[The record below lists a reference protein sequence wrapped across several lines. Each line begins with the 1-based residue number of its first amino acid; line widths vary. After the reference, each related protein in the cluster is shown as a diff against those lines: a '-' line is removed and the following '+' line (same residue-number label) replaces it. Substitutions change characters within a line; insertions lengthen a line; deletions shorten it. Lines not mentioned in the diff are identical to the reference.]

1 MVNLPIQ
8 LPEYWI
14 KPYVFFVYSNG
25 QEKPGQNWQQ
35 YECEEDLEPS
45 VENARMILS
54 RVPEQFRDSVTYV
67 CFQREQPIQKVR
79 YGQGELAEDGRVY
92 VSLVEF
98 SIAQTHIWLREPRYS
113 YGELLEKPVKKSG
126 TTRLRDMERVYIK

>member
-1 MVNLPIQ
+1 MIDLPIQ

-35 YECEEDLEPS
+35 YECEEDLEPTA
-45 VENARMILS
+45 ENARMILA
-54 RVPEQFRDSVTYV
+54 RVPEEYRDSVTYV
-67 CFQREQPIQKVR
+67 CFQREQPIQKIR

-92 VSLVEF
+92 VSLMEF
-98 SIAQTHIWLREPRYS
+98 SIVQTHIWLCEPHSFGTILDKPLKKTGTSRMRE
-113 YGELLEKPVKKSG
+113 V
-126 TTRLRDMERVYIK
+126 ERVYIK